1 MRPTRLLPIA
11 LLVTA
16 AGVVAACGGST
27 PGWTYAP
34 APPITPPPSVEP
46 STEPSG
52 APSLTPSGQPSA
64 PPAESPEPSGSA
76 APSGELVVIDV
87 EALNILFTQ
96 TTLTAPADQ
105 PFQINFA
112 NNDAGI
118 PHNVE
123 IKDGTGAVLF
133 LGEIF
138 NGIETRV
145 YDVPALAA
153 GEYQFLCTV
162 HPTTM
167 LGILTVGG

>member
-1 MRPTRLLPIA
+1 MRPARLTPLA
-11 LLVTA
+11 LIVLA
-16 AGVVAACGGST
+16 AAAVAACAGSA

-46 STEPSG
+46 S
-52 APSLTPSGQPSA
+52 A
-64 PPAESPEPSGSA
+64 EPSGSVGPSA
-76 APSGELVVIDV
+76 APTMAPSGSVAPSASAGPSSDLAVIDV
-87 EALNILFTQ
+87 EAVNILFTQ

-105 PFQINFA
+105 AFQINFA

-123 IKDGTGAVLF
+123 IKDGSGASVF
-133 LGEIF
+133 MGEVF

-167 LGILTVGG
+167 LGTLTVGG

>member
-1 MRPTRLLPIA
+1 MRPARLTPLA
-11 LLVTA
+11 LIVLA
-16 AGVVAACGGST
+16 AAAVAACAGST

-46 STEPSG
+46 S
-52 APSLTPSGQPSA
+52 A
-64 PPAESPEPSGSA
+64 EPSGSVGPSA
-76 APSGELVVIDV
+76 APTMAPSGSVAPSASAEPSGDLAVIDV
-87 EALNILFTQ
+87 EAVNILFTQ
-96 TTLTAPADQ
+96 ATLTAPADQ
-105 PFQINFA
+105 AFQINFA

-123 IKDGTGAVLF
+123 IKDGSGASVF
-133 LGEIF
+133 MGEVF

-167 LGILTVGG
+167 LGTLTVGG

>member
-1 MRPTRLLPIA
+1 MRSFRLTPLA
-11 LLVTA
+11 LIVLA
-16 AGVVAACGGST
+16 AAVVAACAGSA

-46 STEPSG
+46 SAEPSG
-52 APSLTPSGQPSA
+52 SAGPSAAPSV
-64 PPAESPEPSGSA
+64 EPSGSA
-76 APSGELVVIDV
+76 APPASGDLVVIDV
-87 EALNILFTQ
+87 EAVNILFTQ
-96 TTLTAPADQ
+96 TALTAPADQ
-105 PFQINFA
+105 PFQIEFA

-123 IKDGTGAVLF
+123 IKDGSGASVF
-133 LGEIF
+133 MGEVF
-138 NGIETRV
+138 NGVETRV

-167 LGILTVGG
+167 LGTLTVGG

>member
-11 LLVTA
+11 LLVAA
-16 AGVVAACGGST
+16 AGVVAACGDST

-46 STEPSG
+46 SASVAPSG
-52 APSLTPSGQPSA
+52 APSAEPNASADPSA
-64 PPAESPEPSGSA
+64 SA

-87 EALNILFTQ
+87 EAVQILFTQ
-96 TTLTAPADQ
+96 TTLSAPADQ

-112 NNDAGI
+112 NNDAGV

-123 IKDGTGAVLF
+123 IRDGTGASLF
-133 LGEIF
+133 LGEVF

>member
-1 MRPTRLLPIA
+1 MRPARLTPLA
-11 LLVTA
+11 LIVLTA
-16 AGVVAACGGST
+16 AAVAACAGSA

-46 STEPSG
+46 STEPTG

-64 PPAESPEPSGSA
+64 PPDESAEPSGD
-76 APSGELVVIDV
+76 LVVLDV
-87 EALNILFTQ
+87 EAVNILFTQ

-105 PFQINFA
+105 AFQINFA
-112 NNDAGI
+112 NNDPGI

-123 IKDGTGAVLF
+123 IKDGSGTTVF
-133 LGEIF
+133 LGEVF
-138 NGIETRV
+138 NGVETRV

-167 LGILTVGG
+167 LGTLTVGG